1 MTEQRGKVTTS
12 TELCV
17 FQTLLA
23 YTARVRVRMKE
34 DVYEL
39 ACLYVIGVKRGY
51 SAHER

>member
-23 YTARVRVRMKE
+23 YTARVGVRMKE

-39 ACLYVIGVKRGY
+39 ACPYVIGEKRGH

>member
-23 YTARVRVRMKE
+23 RTERAGVMMKE

-39 ACLYVIGVKRGY
+39 ACSCVIGEKGGH